1 MAVLDQVKQ
10 ELDKIIQV
18 AEAEETKPLAA
29 EDQLDLEVLE

>member
-1 MAVLDQVKQ
+1 VAEDKQ
-10 ELDKIIQV
+10 EVGNLIQV